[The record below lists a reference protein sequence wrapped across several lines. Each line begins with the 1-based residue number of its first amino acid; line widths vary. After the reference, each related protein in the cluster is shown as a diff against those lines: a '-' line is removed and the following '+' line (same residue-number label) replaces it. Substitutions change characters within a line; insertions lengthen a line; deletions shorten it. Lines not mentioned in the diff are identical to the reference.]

1 MVGGMTIPLQ
11 FPGSELS
18 RFKDDKFGV
27 FVYGG
32 LLSLIGARR
41 WGSMV
46 QLELS

>member
-11 FPGSELS
+11 VSGSELS

-27 FVYGG
+27 VYGG
-32 LLSLIGARR
+32 LLSLIGARQ

-46 QLELS
+46 RLELS